1 MKKGFEKCFYYSRDM
16 RLKALTITQE
26 FIMRGIGE
34 EKSEE
39 KPNTQGPVVREP
51 INVNPRLKVNRGFL
65 LLRQNFKLVVKKSQR
80 QN

>member
-1 MKKGFEKCFYYSRDM
+1 M
-16 RLKALTITQE
+16 RLKELTITQE
-26 FIMRGIGE
+26 FIMRGIGK

-39 KPNTQGPVVREP
+39 KSNTQGPVVREP
-51 INVNPRLKVNRGFL
+51 INANPRLKVNRGFL